1 MKKIYMLFFAVLFTS
16 GAFAQQAN
24 QPAAASRAAQT
35 LRANDGEVYTA
46 GSREVFYTN
55 DFSNCADWTIDNAN
69 NAGLTQFVE
78 GLDFVCGTA
87 APSGSA
93 AIDGI
98 ASTTASNGFMMVD
111 SDEFGGEEG
120 GSGIENNW
128 FQNAQPIDCSAYPF
142 VSIKFETF
150 YRMWDN
156 GNSDGNEYCLVEVSR
171 DGVTWPSLTTF
182 EVSEGMVDFGDGD
195 GMVQA
200 RWELFPE
207 METQDPVQN
216 PTVMVFD
223 ITSAAGGQE
232 QVWIR
237 FRWKGTWGYAW
248 MVDDVELFETPDDD
262 ISVESYFTYT
272 DIAGTGMY
280 EYGVWPTSQLTELQ
294 MAARVRNLGINEAT
308 NVTLSATVNGADAA
322 MTATPINIAYASADT
337 ARAVGYT
344 PPAVEGMYEVA
355 ITVTQDAADENIND
369 NTALTSFE
377 ITEFSYGRDNSV
389 YENFFPGTTY
399 IQEFQVANAYQ
410 FFGDA
415 TIYGIDVAFVAG
427 EAEAPVVAHVL
438 DFENLD
444 IVVSSEELELNPE
457 FINTNAVDGNITWYT
472 FRLEDPIDVTAG
484 DGFLA
489 SVESFGGSGVRVGRS
504 KAAPDQTCFVYGDFG
519 TAGFDWYFTGSTA
532 MIRFNLDPSVA
543 NTPNNIQEVAST
555 NFSLLQNIPNPATG
569 TTLIRY
575 NLNAADAVSFEVMDF
590 TGKRV
595 IMQDL
600 GRQVAGEHQFDLN
613 IADLASGMYTYT
625 LTVGQERATRKMIIK

>member
-1 MKKIYMLFFAVLFTS
+1 MLFFAVLFTS

-24 QPAAASRAAQT
+24 QPAAASRAVQP
-35 LRANDGEVYTA
+35 LRANDGVVYNG
-46 GSREVFYTN
+46 GSRETFYTN

-69 NAGLTQFVE
+69 NAGLTQFVA

-87 APSGSA
+87 VPSGPAS
-93 AIDGI
+93 IDGI

-120 GSGIENNW
+120 GAGIENNW

-142 VSIKFETF
+142 VSIKFETA

-216 PTVMVFD
+216 PTVIVFD
-223 ITSAAGGQE
+223 ITAAAGGQE

-248 MVDDVELFETPDDD
+248 MVDDMELFETPDDD

-272 DIAGTGMY
+272 DFEGTGMY

-294 MAARVRNLGINEAT
+294 MAARVRNLGINEAA
-308 NVTLSATVNGADAA
+308 NVTLTATVNGADAA
-322 MTATPINIAYASADT
+322 MTATPITIAYASADT

-355 ITVTQDAADENIND
+355 LTVTQDAIDENIND
-369 NTALTSFE
+369 NTAVTTFE
-377 ITEFSYGRDNSV
+377 ITEYSYGRDNSV
-389 YENFFPGTTY
+389 YDNFFPAATY
-399 IQEFQVANAYQ
+399 TDAFTVANPYQ

-427 EAEAPVVAHVL
+427 EPSAPVQAHVL
-438 DFENLD
+438 DFATND
-444 IVVSSEELELNPE
+444 ILFSSEELELNPQ

-472 FRLEDPIDVTAG
+472 FRLEDPVDVSAG
-484 DGFLA
+484 DGYFA

-504 KAAPDQTCFVYGDFG
+504 KPAPDQTAFVLGDFG
-519 TAGFDWYFTGSTA
+519 AAGFTWYFTGSTA
-532 MIRFNLDPSVA
+532 MIRFNLDPA
-543 NTPNNIQEVAST
+543 TADTPSNIEEVSSN

-613 IADLASGMYTYT
+613 IANLASGMYTYS
-625 LTVGQERATRKMIIK
+625 LTVGQERSTRKMIIK